1 MPGGGEM
8 GEQIV
13 TSIILVTRGGL
24 DYTRSCVESIRRHTA
39 AGSFELILVENESDD
54 GTAAWAKE
62 EQNIH
67 VIENSYN
74 AGFPKGCNQGAAAA
88 SGELI
93 LLLNNDTLVTPGWLD
108 GLKRGLFSDSSVGAV
123 GPVTNSAY
131 YWTQIPSHY
140 TTLEELDQFSESV
153 RQSGGSTPLE
163 ERLKLIGFCMLLRRE
178 AFEAAG
184 GMDERFGIGNY
195 EDDDLS
201 LRLRL
206 LGYKLLLC
214 KDTFIHHYGSVSFKS
229 DTTSYLQLFAR
240 NNQVF
245 KEKWGFASADAL
257 TIHVDMLALLDREA
271 PSVPSGGGNG
281 ELKFLEIGC
290 GCGATLISLKHR
302 FPDAALYGVEKNEH
316 AAKVAEAVGIT
327 VFTSEEPEK
336 WGFVDGSLDGILV
349 GDAHVCGKP
358 EVMLQLKRMLKPNGW
373 LMGTFLNRHYYPF
386 MLRYLQP
393 DNGHAQHQSSYLYS
407 IEQVRELYTAAGFAN
422 VSTLLI
428 DDGKEGRPGS
438 DISSEDFSFLERLTN
453 GQSPVKGRLTSSSII
468 TLGQSGAIRLE
479 ESTDETAQFWG
490 VFYTYQTQQFLMS
503 VWVYH
508 HSAVA
513 AISEELELPVA
524 AVPDQLLKEQND
536 VVFSGERLVINSQ
549 VKEQYTDV
557 YEEHLYRYELACK
570 YVSGLRVLDAACG
583 AGYGSALLKRAGASE
598 VVGVDVDHRSIELAQ
613 RDYGGE
619 SIHFEGGDV
628 LKLPFADEA
637 FDAVISFETIE
648 HVEKGAAW
656 IRESARVL
664 KPGGLFIVSTPNR
677 SVTNPPL
684 YFEEQPFNEYHRF
697 EYRTSELV
705 GDLLL
710 DYDIEAM
717 FGQNPIDDSRLLSMN
732 WLREKVGL
740 PLGRASEHL
749 VTASGHEPLP
759 LHLFKSCDPMYVIA
773 VCRKKSG

>member
-1 MPGGGEM
+1 M
-8 GEQIV
+8 GEQLV

-39 AGSFELILVENESDD
+39 AGSYELILVDNGSDD

-62 EQNIH
+62 ELNIH

-74 AGFPKGCNQGAAAA
+74 AGFSKGCNQGAAAA

-108 GLKRGLFSDSSVGAV
+108 GLKRGLFSDSTVGAV

-153 RQSGGSTPLE
+153 RQSGGGTPLE

-178 AFEAAG
+178 AFEEAG
-184 GMDERFGIGNY
+184 GMDERFGIGNF

-257 TIHVDMLALLDREA
+257 TIQVDMLALLDREV
-271 PSVPSGGGNG
+271 PSVPVGGGNG
-281 ELKFLEIGC
+281 DEVKLLEIGC

-302 FPDAALYGVEKNEH
+302 FPDAALYGVEINEH

-327 VFTSEEPEK
+327 VFTAEEPEK
-336 WGFVDGSLDGILV
+336 WGFPDGSLDGILV
-349 GDAHVCGKP
+349 GDAHVCGNLK
-358 EVMLQLKRMLKPNGW
+358 VMQQLKRLLKPNGW

-407 IEQVRELYTAAGFAN
+407 IEQVKELYNAAGFAN

-453 GQSPVKGRLTSSSII
+453 GQNPVKGRLTSSSII
-468 TLGQSGAIRLE
+468 TLGQNGAMRLE
-479 ESTDETAQFWG
+479 QSVDEAAPIVKEAEVEELT
-490 VFYTYQTQQFLMS
+490 V
-503 VWVYH
+503 
-508 HSAVA
+508 VA
-513 AISEELELPVA
+513 AISEELALPVA

-570 YVSGLRVLDAACG
+570 YVAGLRVLDAACG

-598 VVGVDVDHRSIELAQ
+598 VVGVDVDHHSIELAK

-619 SIHFEGGDV
+619 GIHFETGDV
-628 LKLPFADEA
+628 LKLPYADGT

-664 KPGGLFIVSTPNR
+664 IPGGLFIVSTPNR

-684 YFEEQPFNEYHRF
+684 YFEEQPFNEYHLF

-717 FGQNPIDDSRLLSMN
+717 FGQNPVDDSRLLSMN

-740 PLGRASEHL
+740 PLGRASQHL

>member
-1 MPGGGEM
+1 M
-8 GEQIV
+8 GEQLV

-39 AGSFELILVENESDD
+39 AGSYEIILVDNGSDD

-62 EQNIH
+62 ERNIH

-140 TTLEELDQFSESV
+140 TTLEELERFSESV
-153 RQSGGSTPLE
+153 QQSAGSSPLE
-163 ERLKLIGFCMLLRRE
+163 ERLKLIGFCMLLRKE
-178 AFEAAG
+178 AYEAAG

-214 KDTFIHHYGSVSFKS
+214 KDTFIHHYGSISFKA
-229 DTTSYLQLFAR
+229 DPASYLQLFAQ

-245 KEKWGFASADAL
+245 KEKWGFASGDAL
-257 TIHVDMLALLDREA
+257 TIHADMLALLDREA
-271 PSVPSGGGNG
+271 PALPAGGGSD
-281 ELKFLEIGC
+281 KVRVLEIGC

-316 AAKVAEAVGIT
+316 AAKVAEAVGIK
-327 VFTSEEPEK
+327 VFAAEEPGE
-336 WGFVDGSLDGILV
+336 WGFSDGSLDGILI
-349 GDAHVCGKP
+349 GDAHVCGNL
-358 EVMLQLKRMLKPNGW
+358 EVMLQLKRLLKPSGW

-407 IEQVRELYTAAGFAN
+407 IEQIKELYTAAGFAN
-422 VSTLLI
+422 ISTLLI
-428 DDGKEGRPGS
+428 DDGKEGRPGP
-438 DISSEDFSFLERLTN
+438 DISSEDFSFLERLAN

-468 TLGQSGAIRLE
+468 TLGQSGAIKLE
-479 ESTDETAQFWG
+479 GAQDEAASIAEEAEVEELT
-490 VFYTYQTQQFLMS
+490 
-503 VWVYH
+503 
-508 HSAVA
+508 AVA
-513 AISEELELPVA
+513 AISEELELTVA

-549 VKEQYTDV
+549 VKEQYADV

-570 YVSGLRVLDAACG
+570 YVAGLRVLDAACG

-598 VVGVDVDHRSIELAQ
+598 VVGVDVDNRSISLAQ

-619 SIHFEGGDV
+619 GIHFETGDV
-628 LKLPFADEA
+628 LKLPFADET

-664 KPGGLFIVSTPNR
+664 KPDGLFMVSTPNR

-740 PLGRASEHL
+740 PLGRTSEHL